1 MSVHLKPSEFSCA
14 EFYSKYGNDCFKRA
28 RPIIEKDLKEGRG
41 IKINTDA
48 TTGCHAYKATTYR
61 KINLMDLENLKLVI
75 NDKSLLILG
84 AVNVPSETGYDCV
97 DLSQVRVIL
106 EKVKPLFHAEI
117 TYQEKLEAERL
128 EEIEAEEIAELELLL
143 RKDARLSELKERHPN
158 IGVVV

>member
-1 MSVHLKPSEFSCA
+1 MSVHLNPSKFSCA
-14 EFYSKYGNDCFKRA
+14 EFYLKYGNDCFKRA

-48 TTGCHAYKATTYR
+48 TIGSHAYKATTYR

-75 NDKSLLILG
+75 NDKRLLILG
-84 AVNVPSETGYDCV
+84 AVNNSSEIGYNCV
-97 DLSQVRVIL
+97 DLRQVREIL

-117 TYQEKLEAERL
+117 AYQEKLEAERVAQR
-128 EEIEAEEIAELELLL
+128 EAEEIAELEVLL
-143 RKDARLSELKERHPN
+143 RKDARLLELKERHPN